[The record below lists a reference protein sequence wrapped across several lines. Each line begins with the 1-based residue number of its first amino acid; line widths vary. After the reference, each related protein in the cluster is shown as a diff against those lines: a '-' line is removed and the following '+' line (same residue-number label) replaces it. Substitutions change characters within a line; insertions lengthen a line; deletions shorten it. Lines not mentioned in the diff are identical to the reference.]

1 MYIPSGLL
9 IFVSSDIFIFM
20 NTQFLVLCRT
30 KTLNRWLNLLEMFR
44 TISKN
49 CQANVSTSA
58 TFDLACQQVASIF
71 LR

>member
-30 KTLNRWLNLLEMFR
+30 KTLNRLLNLLEMFR

-58 TFDLACQQVASIF
+58 TFDLAYQQVASIF

>member
-30 KTLNRWLNLLEMFR
+30 KTLNRLLNLLEMFR

-49 CQANVSTSA
+49 CQANVSTST
-58 TFDLACQQVASIF
+58 TFDLAYQQVASIF